1 MTQRRVVQIISYEGT
16 PDWMERIMPRRSPVL
31 FDREG
36 IVKTL
41 HVIELEGEET
51 LLQALHRVLDR
62 KE

>member
-1 MTQRRVVQIISYEGT
+1 VTQRRIVQIISYEGSA
-16 PDWMERIMPRRSPVL
+16 DWMERLLPRRQPVL

-36 IVKTL
+36 TVKVL